1 MRLVEMIATF
11 TYTPSDVD
19 AFYNNMINNA
29 FDLSTGKYRS
39 TATFNRKDHFNA
51 WVDNGSIES
60 TTIEKIESDTKVRMT
75 VNWYSAAD
83 WKEFSVGNDQR
94 IANLS
99 STDHS
104 SMTHMHLR
112 DRIDNGL
119 VIGYFPQVDPAT
131 QMLADF
137 TTWVLTIRDN
147 LINDLGKSSA
157 FANIQLVNLNDDNAS
172 YAVPAG
178 GWQWSDW
185 S

>member
-39 TATFNRKDHFNA
+39 TATFNQKDHFNA
-51 WVDNGSIES
+51 WVDSGSIES
-60 TTIEKIESDTKVRMT
+60 TTIEKIESNTKVRMT

-83 WKEFSVGNDQR
+83 WKEFSVGNNQMGALIGDG
-94 IANLS
+94 S
-99 STDHS
+99 HS
-104 SMTHMHLR
+104 SMLHLHLR

-119 VIGYFPQVDPAT
+119 VISYAPQIDPAS
-131 QMLADF
+131 QMLTDY
-137 TTWVLTIRDN
+137 TNWVLQNRQD
-147 LINDLGKSSA
+147 LIDEGKSTA
-157 FANIQLVNLNDDNAS
+157 FANIQIALLNDDNAN

-178 GWQWSDW
+178 GWSWSDW